1 MAIGWRGLI
10 GTPPTWCAAPPD
22 DQALPRSGHER
33 NRLTLSRF
41 NLDSDSLKG
50 PIEGMTAPVRARLEE
65 PSSDRR
71 VDVSADEA
79 IAITLIDIKRTL
91 SRTLQ
96 KLEAAYPDE

>member
-1 MAIGWRGLI
+1 
-10 GTPPTWCAAPPD
+10 
-22 DQALPRSGHER
+22 
-33 NRLTLSRF
+33 
-41 NLDSDSLKG
+41 
-50 PIEGMTAPVRARLEE
+50 MTAPVRARLEE